1 VARTLKLLR
10 NRAVGFIDRL
20 GLGGTRKLDVVL
32 NSPTI
37 TPAYLTAK
45 IVQKIASD
53 YIVSVE
59 TDKTVGI
66 VREGLA
72 KGGIRHFRR
81 GIISDCRRAPRRRFI
96 VLSTDNS
103 VSF

>member
-66 VREGLA
+66 VRERLA
-72 KGGIRHFRR
+72 KGAFGIRR
-81 GIISDCRRAPRRRFI
+81 
-96 VLSTDNS
+96 
-103 VSF
+103 

>member
-1 VARTLKLLR
+1 
-10 NRAVGFIDRL
+10 
-20 GLGGTRKLDVVL
+20 VL

-72 KGGIRHFRR
+72 KGAFGIRRELFRIADAHR
-81 GIISDCRRAPRRRFI
+81 DVGSLFCQRTTQCLFR
-96 VLSTDNS
+96 T
-103 VSF
+103 